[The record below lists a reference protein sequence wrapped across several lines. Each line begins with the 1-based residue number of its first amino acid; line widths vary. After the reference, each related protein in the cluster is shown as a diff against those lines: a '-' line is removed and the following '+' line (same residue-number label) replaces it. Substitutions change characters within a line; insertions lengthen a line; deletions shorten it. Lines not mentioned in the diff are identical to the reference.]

1 MMLDRWVS
9 TVFVLISSR
18 AAISLLVL
26 PSARSWTISRLAG
39 GEATARGLF
48 GRARRCAFQ
57 VTFEHHL
64 LDLGGKERFAP
75 AESVDGGDQV
85 PPCVRFQHE
94 PASAGF
100 ERLAD

>member
-1 MMLDRWVS
+1 MG
-9 TVFVLISSR
+9 FHGFR
-18 AAISLLVL
+18 ADLQSGGNLLVGPAL
-26 PSARSWTISRLAG
+26 CQELDDLALAG

-57 VTFEHHL
+57 VAFEHHL